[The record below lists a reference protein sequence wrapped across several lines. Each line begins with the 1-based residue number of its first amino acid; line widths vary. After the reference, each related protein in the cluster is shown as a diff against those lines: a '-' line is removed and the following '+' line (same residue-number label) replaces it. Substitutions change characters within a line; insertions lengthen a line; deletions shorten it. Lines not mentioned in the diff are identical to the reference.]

1 MTDQNLGLCLIDQ
14 PATLNVV
21 FSDTSMLADE
31 FIAHR
36 LGLLPLVSNRAL
48 DPNFELAFR

>member
-1 MTDQNLGLCLIDQ
+1 MSS
-14 PATLNVV
+14 A
-21 FSDTSMLADE
+21 DTSMLADE

-48 DPNFELAFR
+48 DPNFELAFRYEWSIFY

>member
-1 MTDQNLGLCLIDQ
+1 MIKFVKFRIQMC
-14 PATLNVV
+14 
-21 FSDTSMLADE
+21 FSYFLADTSMLADE
-31 FIAHR
+31 FLAHR

>member
-1 MTDQNLGLCLIDQ
+1 MC
-14 PATLNVV
+14 
-21 FSDTSMLADE
+21 FSYFLADTSMLADE
-31 FIAHR
+31 FLAHR